1 VSDVVAVTFDGIGLD
16 NRTNRVMKA
25 GLTSGMPAGRS
36 TGIDIPPEIQRILQD
51 GVQSILEANEKDG
64 PVQLE

>member
-1 VSDVVAVTFDGIGLD
+1 
-16 NRTNRVMKA
+16 MKA
-25 GLTSGMPAGRS
+25 GLASGMPAGRS
-36 TGIDIPPEIQRILQD
+36 TSIDIPPEIQRILQD